1 MTDIADKP
9 EGLSPPVRPPAWL
22 IVAPTAMAAILL
34 VMAVTETSFN
44 GQYLVDRGESLSL
57 VGLVFILVAGVYL
70 HRQQRLVASLPLVFP
85 WLFYP
90 VITQGDQIIDNLPI
104 DAMRWIVHLL
114 LAVIFAMPVAVIVLI
129 ARYSMKRDLGR
140 ERTAMLTVA
149 LLAMEM
155 ILANLFLG
163 TLMIITLV
171 VMILAVLLY
180 AAREPRP
187 VPGDPAASRMR
198 AERVA
203 VIALV
208 CGAVA
213 SGGLYLAF
221 KNRPGAYQ
229 GSPSFYMDPS
239 QPGAGFNFAATAVP
253 ARPIAAPA
261 EAAALQTALAMYA
274 RSLEKLLDG
283 YYVLDRNY
291 NYHFHNELFLRSTP
305 LLPDYRAA
313 GLHLIEEAAAQRA
326 AAEPAADQALASL
339 ESGDPL
345 AALVTD
351 VRAFVAFN
359 FERAAT
365 LERMSATF
373 EQTPAGL
380 QHATHIYE
388 GEGKFLGVGLAQLL
402 AKHQAVLAAPSA
414 IPVTHDFVTAGRAI
428 HDAYANRIVGF

>member
-1 MTDIADKP
+1 MT
-9 EGLSPPVRPPAWL
+9 PPARPPAWL
-22 IVAPTAMAAILL
+22 IVATAAMAAILL
-34 VMAVTETSFN
+34 AMAVTETSFN

-57 VGLVFILVAGVYL
+57 VGLVFILVAGIYL
-70 HRQQRLVASLPLVFP
+70 HRRQRLVASLPLVFP

-114 LAVIFAMPVAVIVLI
+114 LAVIFAMPVAVIVLV
-129 ARYSMKRDLGR
+129 ARYSLKRDLGR

-149 LLAMEM
+149 LLALEM

-163 TLMIITLV
+163 TLMIISLV
-171 VMILAVLLY
+171 VMILAVILY

-187 VPGDPAASRMR
+187 VAADPTR

-208 CGAVA
+208 CGVVV
-213 SGGLYLAF
+213 SGGLYLGF

-239 QPGAGFNFAATAVP
+239 SPEAGFNFAAVGVP
-253 ARPIAAPA
+253 AGAATGSVA
-261 EAAALQTALAMYA
+261 DADVQEALTAYGGSLQ
-274 RSLEKLLDG
+274 KLLDG

-305 LLPDYRAA
+305 LLANYRAV
-313 GLHLIEEAAAQRA
+313 GLGMIGSAAALRA
-326 AAEPAADQALASL
+326 DGDAATARALAVL
-339 ESGDPL
+339 PKAAPL
-345 AALVTD
+345 AAVLED
-351 VRAFVAFN
+351 VRGYVAYS

-365 LERMSATF
+365 LERMTAAF
-373 EQTPAGL
+373 ETTKAGL
-380 QHATHIYE
+380 QHATHVYE

-402 AKHQAVLAAPSA
+402 DKHQAALSA
-414 IPVTHDFVTAGRAI
+414 TAPVTRGFVIAGRAI
-428 HDAYANRIVGF
+428 HDKYANRIVGF

>member
-1 MTDIADKP
+1 MTTP
-9 EGLSPPVRPPAWL
+9 SRPPAWL
-22 IVAPTAMAAILL
+22 IAATAAMAAILL
-34 VMAVTETSFN
+34 AMAITETSFN

-57 VGLVFILVAGVYL
+57 VGLVFILAAGVYL
-70 HRQQRLVASLPLVFP
+70 QRQERLVASLPLVFP

-114 LAVIFAMPVAVIVLI
+114 LAVIFAMPVAVIVLV
-129 ARYSMKRDLGR
+129 ARYSLKRDLGR

-163 TLMIITLV
+163 TLMIVTLV
-171 VMILAVLLY
+171 VMILAVLVY

-187 VPGDPAASRMR
+187 VPADPVAGRARSERM
-198 AERVA
+198 A

-208 CGAVA
+208 CGVVA
-213 SGGLYLAF
+213 SGGLFLGF

-239 QPGAGFNFAATAVP
+239 SPEAGFNFTAVSVP
-253 ARPIAAPA
+253 AGTTTASAADA
-261 EAAALQTALAMYA
+261 DVQAALTAYGG
-274 RSLEKLLDG
+274 SLQKLLDG

-305 LLPDYRAA
+305 LLANYRAV
-313 GLHLIEEAAAQRA
+313 GLGMIGGAALLRADGDAAAAR
-326 AAEPAADQALASL
+326 ALAVVPKAT
-339 ESGDPL
+339 PL
-345 AALVTD
+345 AAVLED
-351 VRAFVAFN
+351 VRGYVAYS

-365 LERMSATF
+365 LERMTAEF
-373 EQTPAGL
+373 ETTKAGL
-380 QHATHIYE
+380 QHATHVYE

-402 AKHQAVLAAPSA
+402 DKHQAALSATAAA
-414 IPVTHDFVTAGRAI
+414 PVTHDFVVASRAI
-428 HDAYANRIVGF
+428 HDKYANRIVGF

>member
-1 MTDIADKP
+1 MNA
-9 EGLSPPVRPPAWL
+9 VRPPAWL
-22 IVAPTAMAAILL
+22 IAITAAMAAVLL
-34 VMAVTETSFN
+34 AMAVTETSFN

-70 HRQQRLVASLPLVFP
+70 HRRQRLVASWPLVLP

-90 VITQGDQIIDNLPI
+90 VITQGDQLIDNLPI

-114 LAVIFAMPVAVIVLI
+114 LAVIFAMPVAVIVMA
-129 ARYSMKRDLGR
+129 ARYTVWRDLGR

-180 AAREPRP
+180 AAREARP
-187 VPGDPAASRMR
+187 LPADPAAFRMR

-213 SGGLYLAF
+213 SGGLYLGF

-239 QPGAGFNFAATAVP
+239 SPEAGFNFAAIGVP
-253 ARPIAAPA
+253 AGAATA
-261 EAAALQTALAMYA
+261 SAADADAQAALTAYGG
-274 RSLEKLLDG
+274 SLQKLLDG

-305 LLPDYRAA
+305 LLANYRAV
-313 GLHLIEEAAAQRA
+313 GLGMIGSA
-326 AAEPAADQALASL
+326 ASL
-339 ESGDPL
+339 RADGDAATARALSLLPKADPL
-345 AALVTD
+345 AALLED
-351 VRAFVAFN
+351 VRGYVAYSFD
-359 FERAAT
+359 RAAT
-365 LERMSATF
+365 LERMTAAF
-373 EQTPAGL
+373 ETTKAGL
-380 QHATHIYE
+380 QHATHVYE

-402 AKHQAVLAAPSA
+402 DKHQAALSAAA
-414 IPVTHDFVTAGRAI
+414 PVTHDFVVAGRAI
-428 HDAYANRIVGF
+428 HDKYANRIVGF

>member
-1 MTDIADKP
+1 MSAP
-9 EGLSPPVRPPAWL
+9 ARPPAWL
-22 IVAPTAMAAILL
+22 IAATAAMAAILL
-34 VMAVTETSFN
+34 AMAVTETSFN

-57 VGLVFILVAGVYL
+57 VGLAFILAAGVYL

-129 ARYSMKRDLGR
+129 ARYSVKRDLGR

-149 LLAMEM
+149 LLATEM

-163 TLMIITLV
+163 TLMIVTLV

-180 AAREPRP
+180 AVRAPRAVAANRARTE
-187 VPGDPAASRMR
+187 RM
-198 AERVA
+198 ALV
-203 VIALV
+203 ALV
-208 CGAVA
+208 CGVVA
-213 SGGLYLAF
+213 SGGLYLGF

-239 QPGAGFNFAATAVP
+239 SPEAGFNFAAISVP
-253 ARPIAAPA
+253 AGAATA
-261 EAAALQTALAMYA
+261 SAADADVQAALTAYA
-274 RSLEKLLDG
+274 GSLQRLLDG

-305 LLPDYRAA
+305 LLANYRGVGLGMIATAA
-313 GLHLIEEAAAQRA
+313 SLRADGDAATARA
-326 AAEPAADQALASL
+326 LGALPAATPMAAML
-339 ESGDPL
+339 E
-345 AALVTD
+345 D
-351 VRAFVAFN
+351 VRAYVAYS

-365 LERMSATF
+365 LERMTAAF
-373 EQTPAGL
+373 ETTKAGL
-380 QHATHIYE
+380 QHATHVYE

-402 AKHQAVLAAPSA
+402 DKHQAALSAPA
-414 IPVTHDFVTAGRAI
+414 TATVTRDFVAASRAI
-428 HDAYANRIVGF
+428 HDKYANRIVGF

>member
-1 MTDIADKP
+1 MTP
-9 EGLSPPVRPPAWL
+9 STRPPVWL
-22 IVAPTAMAAILL
+22 IVATAAMAAILL
-34 VMAVTETSFN
+34 AMAVTETSFN

-114 LAVIFAMPVAVIVLI
+114 LAVIFAMPVAVIVLV
-129 ARYSMKRDLGR
+129 ARYSLKRDLGR

-180 AAREPRP
+180 AARTPRP
-187 VPGDPAASRMR
+187 GGDRPAGRAR
-198 AERVA
+198 AERLA

-208 CGAVA
+208 GGVVV
-213 SGGLYLAF
+213 SGGLFLGF

-253 ARPIAAPA
+253 ARPVSAPA
-261 EAAALQTALAMYA
+261 QAEAVQTALATYA
-274 RSLEKLLDG
+274 RSMEKLLDG
-283 YYVLDRNY
+283 YYILDRNY

-313 GLHLIEEAAAQRA
+313 GLHLIDEAAAQRA
-326 AAEPAADQALASL
+326 AAETAADQALASL
-339 ESGDPL
+339 EPGDPL
-345 AALVTD
+345 AALLTD

-402 AKHQAVLAAPSA
+402 DKHQAVLSATAAE
-414 IPVTHDFVTAGRAI
+414 PVTRDFVSASRDI

>member
-1 MTDIADKP
+1 MTP
-9 EGLSPPVRPPAWL
+9 STRPPVWL
-22 IVAPTAMAAILL
+22 IAATAAMAAILL
-34 VMAVTETSFN
+34 AMAVTETSFN

-114 LAVIFAMPVAVIVLI
+114 LAVIFAMPVAVIVLV
-129 ARYSMKRDLGR
+129 ARYSVKRDLGR

-149 LLAMEM
+149 LLATEM
-155 ILANLFLG
+155 ILAHLFLG

-180 AAREPRP
+180 AVRAPRTVPANRARTE
-187 VPGDPAASRMR
+187 RM
-198 AERVA
+198 ALV
-203 VIALV
+203 ALV
-208 CGAVA
+208 CGVAA
-213 SGGLYLAF
+213 SGGLYLGF

-239 QPGAGFNFAATAVP
+239 SPDSGFNFAAISVP
-253 ARPIAAPA
+253 AGAATVSA
-261 EAAALQTALAMYA
+261 ADADVRAALTAYA
-274 RSLEKLLDG
+274 GSLQRLLDG

-305 LLPDYRAA
+305 LLANYRGV
-313 GLHLIEEAAAQRA
+313 GLGMIATAAALRADGDA
-326 AAEPAADQALASL
+326 AAARALGALPAATPMAAML
-339 ESGDPL
+339 E
-345 AALVTD
+345 D
-351 VRAFVAFN
+351 VRAYVAYS

-365 LERMSATF
+365 LERMTAEF
-373 EQTPAGL
+373 ETTKAGL
-380 QHATHIYE
+380 QHATHVYE

-402 AKHQAVLAAPSA
+402 DKHQAVLSAPGTA
-414 IPVTHDFVTAGRAI
+414 TVTHDFVAASRAI
-428 HDAYANRIVGF
+428 HDKYANRIVGF